1 MARNISIDQA
11 ADIDKYM
18 HLAKLGSHMENVSV
32 FSVFEVTRHI
42 RQVIES
48 SLEPLYVAGEISNFT
63 HHSSGHMYFNL
74 KDENATLRCTFFKN
88 TNYRLDFKPVEGMQ
102 VVCYGRITV
111 FEKGGTYNLNV
122 QNMTQAGLGAMQQKF
137 EELKRKLNKEGLF
150 DAVHKQPIPKYPN
163 KIGIVTSPTGA
174 ALQDIKNIIIR
185 RYPVELQVYPAV
197 VQGTDAP
204 AQIVNGIKYFNQMQ
218 EVDFIIVTRGGG
230 SQEDLFCFNDET
242 LARTIFASRLPV
254 ISAVGHEIDF
264 TLADFVAD
272 LRAPT
277 PSAAA
282 ELAVPDKKDLLAL
295 LSSLA
300 RRMDLAKQKELSA
313 YKQNLAEMQLSLS
326 RYHPEKLWQS
336 YQQRF
341 DMASMGLYSAVSMV
355 QQKQQRL
362 EMIAQRSLSRLQSLF
377 ELNLNQ
383 AKSNL
388 KQTER
393 DLNFNMNDT
402 IETYKTKLEHAAVLM
417 QQLSP
422 RKIQSKGWIMAF
434 KDGKV
439 LSSVKLLKVDDE
451 IKLSFVDGTIDTK
464 ISKIEEHT

>member
-1 MARNISIDQA
+1 
-11 ADIDKYM
+11 M
-18 HLAKLGSHMENVSV
+18 HLAKLGFNMDNISV

-48 SLEPLYVAGEISNFT
+48 SLETLYVAGEVSNFT

-88 TNYRLDFKPVEGMQ
+88 SNYRLDFKPVEGMQ
-102 VVCYGRITV
+102 VVCYGKITV
-111 FEKGGTYNLNV
+111 FEKGGSYNLNV
-122 QNMTQAGLGAMQQKF
+122 QNMSQAGLGAMQKKF
-137 EELKRKLNKEGLF
+137 EELKRKLNNEGLF
-150 DAVHKQPIPKYPN
+150 DAIHKKPIPKYPN

-204 AQIVNGIKYFNQMQ
+204 TQIINGIKYFNQMQ
-218 EVDFIIVTRGGG
+218 DVDFIIVTRGGG
-230 SQEDLFCFNDET
+230 SQEDLFCFNDEA
-242 LARTIFASRLPV
+242 LARTIFASKLPV

-300 RRMDLAKQKELSA
+300 RRMDLAKQKELSG

-341 DMASMGLYSAVSMV
+341 DMASMGLFSAVSII
-355 QQKQQRL
+355 QQKRQRL
-362 EMIAQRSLSRLQSLF
+362 DMVAQRSISRLHNLF

-383 AKSNL
+383 AKSSL
-388 KQTER
+388 KQAER
-393 DLNFNMNDT
+393 DLNGNVHDSIASYN
-402 IETYKTKLEHAAVLM
+402 TKLEHASKLL
-417 QQLSP
+417 QQISP
-422 RKIQSKGWIMAF
+422 RKIQSKGWIMAL

-439 LSSVKLLKVDDE
+439 LSSVKQLKVQDE
-451 IKLSFVDGTIDTK
+451 INLSFIDGTVDT
-464 ISKIEEHT
+464 IINMIEERP

>member
-1 MARNISIDQA
+1 MD
-11 ADIDKYM
+11 
-18 HLAKLGSHMENVSV
+18 NVNV
-32 FSVFEVTRHI
+32 FSVFEVTRHL

-48 SLEPLYVAGEISNFT
+48 SLEPLYVAGEVSSFT

-88 TNYRLDFKPVEGMQ
+88 SNYRLDFKPVEGMQ
-102 VVCYGRITV
+102 VVCFGKITV

-122 QNMTQAGLGAMQQKF
+122 QSMSQAGLGAMQKKF
-137 EELKRKLNKEGLF
+137 EELKRKLNQEGLF

-174 ALQDIKNIIIR
+174 ALQDIQNIIVR
-185 RYPVELQVYPAV
+185 RYPAELQVYPAL
-197 VQGTDAP
+197 VQGADAA
-204 AQIVNGIKYFNQMQ
+204 AQIVKGIQYFNQMQ
-218 EVDFIIVTRGGG
+218 EVDIIIVTRGGG
-230 SQEDLFCFNDET
+230 SQEDLFCFNDEA
-242 LARTIFASRLPV
+242 LARAIFASRIPV

-282 ELAVPDKKDLLAL
+282 ELAVPDKKDLLSL
-295 LSSLA
+295 LASLA
-300 RRMDLAKQKELSA
+300 RRLDLAKQKEISS
-313 YKQNLAEMQLSLS
+313 YKQSLAEMQLSLS
-326 RYHPEKLWQS
+326 RYHPEKLWQG

-341 DMASMGLYSAVSMV
+341 DMASMGLFNAANVI
-355 QQKQQRL
+355 QQKRQRMEL
-362 EMIAQRSLSRLQSLF
+362 IGQKSLSRLQGLF
-377 ELNLNQ
+377 QLSLNQ
-383 AKSNL
+383 AKSDM

-393 DLNFNMNDT
+393 DLHDGLNDR
-402 IETYKTKLEHAAVLM
+402 IEAYNTKLEHSSALL

-434 KDGKV
+434 KAGKV
-439 LSSVKLLKVDDE
+439 LSSVTQLKPQDS
-451 IKLSFVDGTIDTK
+451 ISLSFVDGIAV
-464 ISKIEEHT
+464 SKVESIEELT